1 MEPLR
6 SPIDLRA
13 LHEVETPEQVTLRYE
28 VAGLGSRA
36 MASVV
41 DHLLIIGAWVGLGYL
56 NDHLPIGGT
65 VLAVSAFL
73 LFWGYFT
80 AFEAWWQGRTPGKR
94 WLGIRVVLT
103 DGRPVG
109 FEAAALRNLVRIVDF
124 ALPPP
129 YIAGMLT
136 IFFHPRSQRLGDL
149 VAGTLV
155 VRDAPEQVP
164 AAVSIPTAAS
174 ATAGIAPAL
183 TARLTPEE
191 YELLGSF
198 LARISTLEGSA
209 ADRLAAQFAT
219 RFADRFPERP
229 GRIIEFLTSLHAEE
243 RARRAAGLGG
253 TGREIAALRL
263 AARQEA
269 AWARFDALARRAA
282 LRGLDTFSA
291 AELPEFAA
299 RYREVAADL
308 ARLRTYHA
316 PAPLVARIE
325 RLVAAGHNALYRHG
339 ERPWQ
344 RIGPML
350 LREVPASLV
359 RSWRIVAVT
368 VLILTT
374 TALAGYRTLRASPGI
389 AEEVIPAVMLERAAA
404 AAKRTAKG
412 LTYVEVEASEG
423 PNLAAALMT
432 NNIGVAFNCFAS
444 GILLGFGA
452 LFLLASNGFTLGA
465 VFGHFVNQGAGWYLG
480 SFVLGHGVLELFAIC
495 VAAAAGFRL
504 GRGFWAPGDLSR
516 GEALVQE
523 GRLALRMVGACVLF
537 LIIAGMIEGMA
548 SATGAG
554 LPYRAG
560 LALASAAFLVLYLIN
575 GARWASTRDVP

>member
-1 MEPLR
+1 MALPR
-6 SPIDLRA
+6 SAVDLRA

-36 MASVV
+36 MASVI
-41 DHLLIIGAWVGLGYL
+41 DHLLILTAWAGLNVLDDY
-56 NDHLPIGGT
+56 LPIGGT
-65 VLAVSAFL
+65 VLAVLSFL

-80 AFEAWWQGRTPGKR
+80 GFEAWWQGRTPGKKR
-94 WLGIRVVLT
+94 LGIRVVLT

-109 FEAAALRNLVRIVDF
+109 LEGAALRNLVRVVD
-124 ALPPP
+124 LLVPPP
-129 YIAGMLT
+129 YISGMLS
-136 IFFHPRSQRLGDL
+136 IFFHPQSKRLGDL

-155 VRDAPEQVP
+155 VRDAPDQVP
-164 AAVSIPTAAS
+164 LPAPVSKGLAS
-174 ATAGIAPAL
+174 AGVTPAL

-191 YELLGSF
+191 YELLDSF
-198 LARISTLEGSA
+198 LARIATLDQSA
-209 ADRLAAQFAT
+209 ADRLAVRFAT

-229 GRIIEFLTSLHAEE
+229 RKTLEFLTSLHAEE
-243 RARRAAGLGG
+243 RARRAEGLGG

-263 AARQEA
+263 AARQEE
-269 AWARFDALARRAA
+269 AWARFDLLARRAA
-282 LRGLDTFSA
+282 ERGLDTFSA

-299 RYREVAADL
+299 RYREIAADL
-308 ARLRTYHA
+308 ARLRTYDA
-316 PAPLVARIE
+316 PAPLLARIE

-344 RIGPML
+344 RVGPL
-350 LREVPASLV
+350 FLREIPGALV
-359 RSWRIVAVT
+359 RSWRIIGISVLLLIGTAV
-368 VLILTT
+368 
-374 TALAGYRTLRASPGI
+374 AGYRTLRTTPAI
-389 AEEVIPAVMLERAAA
+389 AEEVIPPVMLERAAA
-404 AAKRTAKG
+404 AAKRTAAG
-412 LTYVEVEASEG
+412 LTYVELDASDG
-423 PNLAAALMT
+423 PRMATALMM
-432 NNIGVAFNCFAS
+432 NNISVAFKCFAG
-444 GILLGFGA
+444 GILLGFGS
-452 LFLLASNGFTLGA
+452 LFLLATNGFTLGA
-465 VFGHFVNQGAGWYLG
+465 EFGHFVNQGAGWYLG

-523 GRLALRMVGACVLF
+523 GRIALRMVGACTLF
-537 LIIAGMIEGMA
+537 LIIAGTIEGMA

-560 LALASAAFLVLYLIN
+560 IALASAVFLVLYLLN